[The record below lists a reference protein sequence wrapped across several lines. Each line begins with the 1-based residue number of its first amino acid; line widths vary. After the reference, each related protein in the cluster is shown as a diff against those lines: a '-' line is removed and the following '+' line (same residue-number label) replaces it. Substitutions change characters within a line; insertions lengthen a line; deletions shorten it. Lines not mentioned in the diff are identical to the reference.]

1 MDLADI
7 VVKMSAVEQVLLRLE
22 HRLFGN
28 GNPGELAEL
37 KSRASNLEEFK
48 NKVLGALT
56 VITLLLGAVGAAL
69 FNHILHHP

>member
-7 VVKMSAVEQVLLRLE
+7 IVKMSAVEQVLLRLE

-28 GNPGELAEL
+28 GSPGELSEL
-37 KSRASNLEEFK
+37 KTRASNLEEFK

-56 VITLLLGAVGAAL
+56 VIALLLGIVGAAL
-69 FNHILHHP
+69 FNLILKRH